1 MKKIPV
7 FHPNI
12 SIANVF
18 SVAFALYKGNIS
30 GTSRNVEIFENK
42 FSKLVGRKYGVA
54 VSNGSVA
61 LDLAFAAL
69 DLSKDD
75 EVILPAFTIIS
86 CLSSIIRTGAKP
98 VFVDVD
104 INTWNMKVEDVS
116 LLISSRTKAVLIVHT
131 YGLVVNAPEV
141 EKLCREKGIILIED
155 AAEAHGLEINNRA
168 CGSFGEISTFSFYA
182 NKHVTTGE
190 GGMILVNN
198 PDLLIRLREMR
209 NLGFLPNQ
217 RFVHNHYYWNYRLSA
232 LQASLGISQINSLVK
247 RIKKK
252 KVQANFYRVL
262 LQDFTELFQLPLT
275 EAHGTENSY
284 WVFGIVIKKSGIR
297 DLVMSELQR
306 QGVETRPFFWPLNEQ
321 PVYRQNLS
329 VDEMIKCENSELL
342 GKNGLYLP
350 LGSHLKKRNQR
361 KIAELLILA
370 VKKFSGGV

>member
-7 FHPNI
+7 FHPSI
-12 SIANVF
+12 SIADVF
-18 SVAFALYKGNIS
+18 SVASALCKGNIS
-30 GTSRNVEIFENK
+30 GTSKNVEIFENK
-42 FSKLVGRKYGVA
+42 FSKLVGRKHGVA

-116 LLISSRTKAVLIVHT
+116 QLISSRTKAVLIVHT
-131 YGLVVNAPEV
+131 YGLVVNAPEI
-141 EKLCREKGIILIED
+141 ERLCQEKGIILIED
-155 AAEAHGLEINNRA
+155 AAEAHGLEISNRA

-198 PDLLIRLREMR
+198 SDLLMRLRDMR

-232 LQASLGISQINSLVK
+232 LQASLGISQINSLKK

-252 KVQANFYRVL
+252 KVQANFYREL
-262 LQDFTELFQLPLT
+262 LQDFTELFQLPLA

-284 WVFGIVIKKSGIR
+284 WVFGIVIKKAGIR
-297 DLVMSELQR
+297 DLVMSELLSE
-306 QGVETRPFFWPLNEQ
+306 GIETRPFFWPLNEQ
-321 PVYRQNLS
+321 PVYLQNHS
-329 VDEMIKCENSELL
+329 KEKITKCKNSELL
-342 GKNGLYLP
+342 GRNGLYLP
-350 LGSHLKKRNQR
+350 LGRHLKKYDQR
-361 KIAELLILA
+361 KIVESLILS
-370 VKKFSGGV
+370 VKKFSGGI